1 MQSST
6 RDRILERL
14 DRLPETMLGE
24 ILQFIDSLINYL
36 PRPLGIPGIVL
47 KDLAGSLPPEDAM
60 EMRQAIEN
68 DCARIDFDEW

>member
-47 KDLAGSLPPEDAM
+47 KDLAGSLPPEDAI
-60 EMRQAIEN
+60 EMRNAVKD
-68 DCARIDFDEW
+68 DCSQVDWDW